1 MRVIPVAMP
10 VISRSRDLE
19 VVTATRTLRSDFGA
33 DGITVTNVRAG
44 AARLHRKS
52 CSNSHYRAMKMPALL
67 SRTTES
73 LPGLTGVARVDRNT
87 RRLLR
92 RAGAGDVVV
101 IDEMDLDRMTADRL
115 IEAGVV
121 AVINT
126 SPSISG
132 RYPNLGPE
140 VLVANGILLLDTV
153 TSDAF
158 TKIKDGAK
166 VRITDGVVYAD
177 KFGKKEPEVLVETIE
192 LTEAAIAERMVA
204 ARSGLAD
211 HLEAFAG
218 NTIEFVRTESAL
230 LIDGIGVPELELSM
244 KNRHVVVVAD
254 GSDHAEDLKRL
265 KPFIKEY
272 APIMVG
278 VGRGA
283 DTLVKHGYRPDLIVG
298 DPDEITTATLKC
310 GAEVILPADT
320 DGHARGLERI
330 QDLGIGATT
339 FPSSGA
345 PADLALLLA
354 DHHGAALIVT
364 AGAAASLD
372 DFFDRGRRDSN
383 PATFLTRLKVGTK
396 LMDAKAVGTLYR
408 NRMSGVA
415 IAMVVLAALV
425 AVIVVLLASN
435 TGGETLNW
443 TIDTWNR
450 FALWVQGLAGS
461 S

>member
-1 MRVIPVAMP
+1 
-10 VISRSRDLE
+10 
-19 VVTATRTLRSDFGA
+19 
-33 DGITVTNVRAG
+33 
-44 AARLHRKS
+44 
-52 CSNSHYRAMKMPALL
+52 MKMLALL
-67 SRTTES
+67 SKSTET
-73 LPGLTGVARVDRNT
+73 LPGLSGIARVDRNT
-87 RRLLR
+87 RRLLKR
-92 RAGAGDVVV
+92 VGPGDVVV
-101 IDEMDLDRMTADRL
+101 LDEMDLDRVTADRL
-115 IEAGVV
+115 VEAGVI

-153 TSDAF
+153 SSDAF
-158 TKIKDGAK
+158 SKIKDGAK
-166 VRITDGVVYAD
+166 VRIDECVVYAD
-177 KFGKKEPEVLVETIE
+177 KVTKKEPEVLVEGIE
-192 LTEAAIAERMVA
+192 LTESTIADRMIE
-204 ARSGLAD
+204 ARNGLAD

-218 NTIEFVRTESAL
+218 NTIEFIRTESAL
-230 LIDGIGVPELELSM
+230 LIDGIGVPELELTM
-244 KNRHVVVVAD
+244 RHRHVVVVAD
-254 GSDHAEDLKRL
+254 GTDHAEDLKRL

-283 DTLVKHGYRPDLIVG
+283 DTLMKQGYRPDLIVG

-310 GAEVILPADT
+310 GAEMILPADT
-320 DGHARGLERI
+320 DGHAKGLERI

-354 DHHGAALIVT
+354 HHHGASLIVT

-383 PATFLTRLKVGTK
+383 PATFLTRLKIGTK
-396 LMDAKAVGTLYR
+396 LMDAKAVATLYR
-408 NRMSGVA
+408 NRVSGAA
-415 IAMVVLAALV
+415 IALVVLAALI

-435 TGGETLNW
+435 TGGDVLDW
-443 TIDTWNR
+443 GLDTWNR
-450 FALWVQGLAGS
+450 FTVWAQDAIQRK
-461 S
+461 